1 MLTFCIVVHLGFR
14 LHSSLGGYV
23 SSAAT
28 ATGAEETPTEGH
40 LMIQFKILS
49 EVQHDQF

>member
-1 MLTFCIVVHLGFR
+1 MKDSGIVPNLKTR
-14 LHSSLGGYV
+14 WGYFPKIDP
-23 SSAAT
+23 AAT

-49 EVQHDQF
+49 EVQHDQS